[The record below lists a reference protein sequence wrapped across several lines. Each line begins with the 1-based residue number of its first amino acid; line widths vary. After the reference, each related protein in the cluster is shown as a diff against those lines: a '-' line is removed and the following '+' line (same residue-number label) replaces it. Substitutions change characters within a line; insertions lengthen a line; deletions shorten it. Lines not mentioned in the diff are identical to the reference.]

1 MKAAGAT
8 ILEPITERPEYK
20 LKSFIVEGP
29 EKVSIEVVEAK
40 PVPEGSWD

>member
-1 MKAAGAT
+1 MKSEGAT
-8 ILEPITERPEYK
+8 ILEPVTERPQNK

-40 PVPEGSWD
+40 PVPEGTWD